1 MIKLYKIGAFALL
14 LNVCA
19 TIQAQNNTVL
29 NDDDKAKVAAMAAA
43 KIAQGDTIWKF
54 RGLLGLNG
62 TQTYFSNWA
71 AGGQNNVAVT
81 LLGVFGADYAK
92 GRNTWGTTLDLA
104 YGQLSQGNRS
114 PIKTD
119 DRIDLT
125 SKYGYQLKN
134 PKWFATLLFNFRSQ
148 FAPGYIIEEGREI
161 GPKISDFLAP
171 AYSIFSL
178 GLDFRPNDNFSLLM
192 SPLTTKITIVNDDR
206 LATDFGLDAGD
217 NVRFELGA
225 FVKASYQ
232 RDIFEN
238 VNLLTRIDLFSNYLE
253 NPQNIDVNWET
264 LIAMKV
270 NNWLSVTIATQLLY
284 DDDIVIGFVDPLIGE
299 NGEIITPGITGG
311 PRTQFKEVLSLGLN
325 WKLL

>member
-1 MIKLYKIGAFALL
+1 MKIYKFGPIVTLMVLLYSNIL
-14 LNVCA
+14 
-19 TIQAQNNTVL
+19 AQENTVL
-29 NDDDKAKVAAMAAA
+29 SDEDKAKVAAMAAA

-54 RGLLGLNG
+54 RGILGLNG

-71 AGGQNNVAVT
+71 AGGQNSVAVT
-81 LLGVFGADYAK
+81 LLGVFAADYAK

-104 YGQLSQGNRS
+104 YGQLSQGKRS

-134 PKWFATLLFNFRSQ
+134 PKWFASALFNFRSQ
-148 FAPGYIIEEGREI
+148 FAPGFNIEDGREV

-171 AYSIFSL
+171 AYSILSL
-178 GLDFRPNDNFSLLM
+178 GFDYRPSDNFSVLM
-192 SPLTTKITIVNDDR
+192 SPLTTKITIVNEDI
-206 LATDFGLDAGD
+206 LATDYGIDAGE
-217 NVRFELGA
+217 NVRFEVGA
-225 FVKASYQ
+225 FLKASYQ
-232 RDIFEN
+232 KDIFEN
-238 VNLLTRIDLFSNYLE
+238 VNLLTRLDLFSNYAE

-270 NNWLSVTIATQLLY
+270 NDWLSVTIATQLLY
-284 DDDIVIGFVDPLIGE
+284 DDDITIGFVEPVLGDDGT
-299 NGEIITPGITGG
+299 IITPGAAGG
-311 PRTQFKEVLSLGLN
+311 PRTQFKEVLSLGLS